1 MAKYN
6 QLLRIEEDLGDVA
19 SYPGRAAFY
28 NLSVA
33 KLTRQLEDQRV
44 KNVAASRANDS
55 LAAEINDLR
64 EGLEMVEERAR
75 AELGM
80 IKANEIYVQVAR

>member
-1 MAKYN
+1 MGNRVVPVALIILLVILHG
-6 QLLRIEEDLGDVA
+6 QLWF
-19 SYPGRAAFY
+19 GRGSVP
-28 NLSVA
+28 SVA

-44 KNVAASRANDS
+44 KNVAASRANES